1 MFCSNCGKTIRPESD
16 LCQHCGASLG
26 EDRFYGN
33 TYTSSQVRIPAEA
46 LNEAPAGGMIAYT
59 RTNYMSYDNQP
70 ENDVYSGTTYRP
82 LLTDEEDQQLRDDA
96 EAAAAAAEE
105 EARRAEEEARMAEEA
120 AANAAQQAEENEFAV
135 EESSEEMPAGPAFD
149 ELVVEES
156 EIIEEVPKEEP
167 APEEEQPVEEEAE
180 DIPEEPVMNFRADGA
195 IDPEEVSDLEPLPK
209 AAISP
214 RVLSYM
220 EELDRIEQKRASGAN
235 VSLRM
240 PSFLKGLRRKNAPIE
255 EELPEAEDI
264 PSQDSAYEAAE
275 YAEEVEFDKNA
286 DYSEDADAEFDEN
299 ADYAEDAD
307 AEFDENADYAE
318 DADAEF
324 DENAEYAE
332 EADEGEY
339 LASEE
344 DDSFESYEDD
354 EYAEEKPLPFAG
366 LKIDFKALLQ
376 NRILQISA
384 AAVAI
389 VAVLAVGIWWLSYV
403 TQQRSD
409 IAGVTYSA
417 YTKGIELLTGS
428 MTEEYRSELTNVY
441 LTNTGVAE
449 TSFSEDMAELNA
461 LMPEEPAEND
471 ELFITTLTIIQDY
484 IADAIKADANA
495 ALKGTA
501 DPASELRWQ
510 ALSNAVEKLKA
521 ATTVGELTVL
531 IVDLESVVA
540 PTPTPSPSPTPDN
553 RKTLTNGMMDDLDV
567 KKMQNRL
574 INLGYL
580 TGEPD
585 GDFGNGTESALKAF
599 QRAAGL
605 TADGVATP
613 AVQDALYDDNAPRVN
628 ATVDATAAPSNP
640 NAQ

>member
-70 ENDVYSGTTYRP
+70 ESDVYSGTTYRP
-82 LLTDEEDQQLRDDA
+82 LLTDEEDQQLKDDE

-120 AANAAQQAEENEFAV
+120 AINAAQQAEAAEFAV
-135 EESSEEMPAGPAFD
+135 EESSDEAPAGPAFD
-149 ELVVEES
+149 ELIVEES
-156 EIIEEVPKEEP
+156 EIIEEIPHEEP
-167 APEEEQPVEEEAE
+167 APEPEQPAAEEEAEEIE
-180 DIPEEPVMNFRADGA
+180 DIPEEPAMTFRPDGT
-195 IDPEEVSDLEPLPK
+195 IDPEEVSDLDPLPK

-220 EELDRIEQKRASGAN
+220 EELDRLEQKRANGAN
-235 VSLRM
+235 VSFRM
-240 PSFLKGLRRKNAPIE
+240 PSFLKGLNRKNAPVPE

-264 PSQDSAYEAAE
+264 PSEEPAYEAE
-275 YAEEVEFDKNA
+275 YAEEPAENEEYAKSA
-286 DYSEDADAEFDEN
+286 DAD
-299 ADYAEDAD
+299 
-307 AEFDENADYAE
+307 
-318 DADAEF
+318 
-324 DENAEYAE
+324 EYAD
-332 EADEGEY
+332 EADEAEY
-339 LASEE
+339 VADEE
-344 DDSFESYEDD
+344 NDSFNTYEDEEYSD
-354 EYAEEKPLPFAG
+354 EDEQPRSG
-366 LKIDFKALLQ
+366 LSIDFKAILQ
-376 NRILQISA
+376 NRILQLSA

-409 IAGVTYSA
+409 IAGVTYNT
-417 YTKGIELLTGS
+417 YTKGIELLTAS
-428 MTEEYRSELTNVY
+428 MTEDYRKELTDVY

-449 TSFSEDMAELNA
+449 ASFSEDMAELNA

-471 ELFITTLTIIQDY
+471 ELFVTTLTIIQDY
-484 IADAIKADANA
+484 IAEAIKADADA
-495 ALKGTA
+495 ELKGKT
-501 DPASELRWQ
+501 DSASELRWQ
-510 ALSNAVEKLKA
+510 ALANAVEKLKS

-613 AVQDALYDDNAPRVN
+613 AVQDVLYSDDAPRVN
-628 ATVDATAAPSNP
+628 ATIDSTAAPSNP